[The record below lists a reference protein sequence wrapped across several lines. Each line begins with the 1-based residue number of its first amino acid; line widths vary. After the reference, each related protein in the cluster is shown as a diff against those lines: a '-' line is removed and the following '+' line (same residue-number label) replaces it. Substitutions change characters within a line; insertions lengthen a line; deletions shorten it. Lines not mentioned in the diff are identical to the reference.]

1 MIRSDQRNN
10 SDMRNYI
17 TRILLCVAFFAAAN
31 EAWATDYV
39 ITNGTYFL
47 YNNDGSIDSRQDF
60 DPSTC
65 IWSTG
70 TNDTKLSNK
79 QGNTTTYLRYN
90 YSLTTTTQ
98 SDRATS
104 WTISGSKVY
113 YSSSSWFGSSSYY
126 IYYDDYYNDS
136 WSATSDSSYGAS
148 CYSVTSTS
156 GGGTGSVTISPTTK
170 TLDVGD
176 KCDVSVTSVTYNPA
190 YNLYTLS
197 SGTTYYCTTAD
208 KYVGTSA
215 PMAVTTAS
223 AYAWTSNVSATNLSL
238 TDTDKSTVYVSY
250 DTNFTTQTT
259 ARLTATVTIPQ
270 TGDFMTDPVTLTGTA
285 SLTLSKKAKP
295 TFNFSVTPQE
305 MYIGQTAQAT
315 LNAPN
320 GITVTYS
327 SSNESVATID
337 PSTLKVTGVGVT
349 GTGDESV
356 ADIKAVFAGNDD
368 YVAATASVPVKV
380 KKLPTTVT
388 LTYDKTTL
396 TYGDAAP
403 VLQSCVVKDTQSG
416 NVLTGAT
423 LIYSNDKTFI
433 RVDNNGAITYT
444 KAGTG
449 NITVTY
455 QGDATHAKSSAT
467 VEITVNKASTT
478 LSFPQATYDAK
489 TTQGFDAPEATLSP
503 SGAGTVTYSYTSTTE
518 NLMTINKNTGK
529 VTLGK
534 VDGTATVTATFA
546 GNDNYTG
553 STASYTLN
561 VTAPPPPT
569 ITVDVAPKT
578 ELYVDET
585 FQFRLTTSSTAGFEY
600 ASSDATVLTVADDG
614 TMKGLKAGTATL
626 SITSKEDA
634 TYAPLTLTYT
644 VTVKRYPTELTIG
657 GLQSTYYTDYSGTI
671 TATRMLLSPQ
681 ENNKTVDEPVVYTS
695 SDTSVLTVDASTGV
709 VTLVSAGVASVT
721 ATFEGTTKYE
731 AQTASWQMTIS
742 RAVMPGD
749 FIRLK
754 DSAGKYVTSD
764 GTAISMTS
772 TDADAASIIYYG
784 EDLSLLFYQ
793 CGRYINDAA
802 PSLADVV
809 PIGTTGTKFTITRN
823 GEKYTISDG
832 TNTLASNDSTK
843 WTIEEVESLPLTF
856 KEAGFGYSTLYCP
869 EHLRCPAG
877 VTAYYPTKREKDT
890 SGAADYVITLKE
902 VPFGELPANTPL
914 VLYARDITSPFSFAI
929 INEAQTLTDLA
940 DFMTGTCPTVTTES
954 AYSGTQWPYTLQP
967 VASAGTV
974 GFYPWKSDKH
984 PSIEPFRCYI
994 PGDKASQAKG
1004 FRFVIDGDDTTGIAE
1019 APVTAPD
1026 TALPIYNLHG
1036 IAVGT
1041 DINALPSGVYVRAGK
1056 KVVKK

>member
-1 MIRSDQRNN
+1 M
-10 SDMRNYI
+10 
-17 TRILLCVAFFAAAN
+17 
-31 EAWATDYV
+31 
-39 ITNGTYFL
+39 
-47 YNNDGSIDSRQDF
+47 
-60 DPSTC
+60 
-65 IWSTG
+65 
-70 TNDTKLSNK
+70 
-79 QGNTTTYLRYN
+79 
-90 YSLTTTTQ
+90 
-98 SDRATS
+98 
-104 WTISGSKVY
+104 
-113 YSSSSWFGSSSYY
+113 
-126 IYYDDYYNDS
+126 
-136 WSATSDSSYGAS
+136 
-148 CYSVTSTS
+148 
-156 GGGTGSVTISPTTK
+156 
-170 TLDVGD
+170 DVGD
-176 KCDVSVTSVTYNPA
+176 KCSFSVDKFSYTPA
-190 YNLYTLS
+190 YEE
-197 SGTTYYCTTAD
+197 GTYASTPYYFNSEG
-208 KYVGTSA
+208 YVSKSKPDPVSPATS
-215 PMAVTTAS
+215 T
-223 AYAWTSNVSATNLSL
+223 YAWTSSVSGTNLSL

-250 DTNFTTQTT
+250 DTNFTSQTT
-259 ARLTATVTIPQ
+259 ATLTATVTIPQ
-270 TGDFMTDPVTLTGTA
+270 TGDFMTDPVTITGTA

-295 TFNFSVTPQE
+295 TFSFSVTPQE
-305 MYIGQTAQAT
+305 MYIGETAQAT
-315 LNAPN
+315 LTAPD

-327 SSNESVATID
+327 SSNESVATIN
-337 PSTLKVTGVGVT
+337 PSTLTVTGVGVT

-396 TYGDAAP
+396 TFGDAAP
-403 VLQSCVVKDTQSG
+403 VLQSCVVTDTQSG
-416 NVLTGAT
+416 NVLTGGT
-423 LIYSNDKTFI
+423 VTYSNDKAFI
-433 RVDNNGAITYT
+433 RVDNSGAITYT

-467 VEITVNKASTT
+467 VEITVNKAATT
-478 LSFPQATYDAK
+478 LSFPQTTYSAK

-518 NLMTINKNTGK
+518 NLMTIDKNTGK

-534 VDGTATVTATFA
+534 VSGTATVMATFA

-553 STASYTLN
+553 STASYTLT
-561 VTAPPPPT
+561 VTALPAPT
-569 ITVDVAPKT
+569 ITWDDALKT

-585 FQFRLTTSSTAGFEY
+585 FKLRLTTSSTAGFEY
-600 ASSDATVLTVADDG
+600 ASSDATVLTVAADG
-614 TMKGLKAGTATL
+614 TMTGLKAGTATL

-657 GLQSTYYTDYSGTI
+657 GLQSTYFTDYSGTI
-671 TATRMLLSPQ
+671 TATRMLISPQ

-731 AQTASWQMTIS
+731 ASQASWQMTIS

-764 GTAISMTS
+764 GTSISMTS

-784 EDLSLLFYQ
+784 EDRSLLFYQ
-793 CGRYINDAA
+793 CGRYINDAN
-802 PSLADVV
+802 PTLADVV
-809 PIGTTGTKFTITRN
+809 SVGTTGTQFTITRDVD
-823 GEKYTISDG
+823 KYTISDG
-832 TNTLASNDSTK
+832 TNTLASNGSTE

-856 KEAGFGYSTLYCP
+856 KTAGFGYSTLYCP

-890 SGAADYVITLKE
+890 SGAAAYVITLKE

-914 VLYARDITSPFSFAI
+914 VLYARDITSPFDFHI
-929 INEAQTLTDLA
+929 INEAQTLSDLA
-940 DFMTGTCPTVTTES
+940 DFMTGTCPAVTTAS

-967 VASAGTV
+967 VTSTQTV

-984 PSIEPFRCYI
+984 SSIEPFRCYI

-1019 APVTAPD
+1019 APVADSD

>member
-1 MIRSDQRNN
+1 
-10 SDMRNYI
+10 MRNYI

-31 EAWATDYV
+31 EAWATNYV
-39 ITNGTYFL
+39 ISYTS
-47 YNNDGSIDSRQDF
+47 GSTTHFMSRSGSSIVDTEKF
-60 DPSTC
+60 DPATC
-65 IWSTG
+65 IWTCSG
-70 TNDTKLSNK
+70 TTSGKLSN
-79 QGNTTTYLRYN
+79 GGYYIYRSSSSL
-90 YSLTTTTQ
+90 SLTTNNYSASSFTID
-98 SDRATS
+98 SDNNS
-104 WTISGSKVY
+104 VYSGNR
-113 YSSSSWFGSSSYY
+113 Y
-126 IYYDDYYNDS
+126 IYLNGTTWTAGRNITSYA
-136 WSATSDSSYGAS
+136 SA
-148 CYSVTSTS
+148 YSVEATS
-156 GGGTGSVTISPTTK
+156 GGGTGSVNISRSKT

-215 PMAVTTAS
+215 PTAVTTAS
-223 AYAWTSNVSATNLSL
+223 VYAWTSSVSGTNLSL

-259 ARLTATVTIPQ
+259 ATLTATVTIPQ
-270 TGDFMTDPVTLTGTA
+270 TGDFMTDPVTITGTA

-295 TFNFSVTPQE
+295 AFSFSVSPTE

-315 LNAPN
+315 LTAPN

-327 SSNESVATID
+327 SSNESVATISSD
-337 PSTLKVTGVGVT
+337 GKVVTGVGVT
-349 GTGDESV
+349 GTGDEAV

-388 LTYDKTTL
+388 LTYDKNTL
-396 TYGDAAP
+396 TFGDAAP
-403 VLQSCVVKDTQSG
+403 TLLSCVVTDTQSG
-416 NVLTGAT
+416 NVLTGGT
-423 LIYSNDKTFI
+423 VTYSNDKAFI
-433 RVDNNGAITYT
+433 RVDNSGVITYT

-478 LSFPQATYDAK
+478 LSFPQTTYSAK

-503 SGAGTVTYSYTSTTE
+503 SGAGTVTYSYTGTTE
-518 NLMTINKNTGK
+518 NLMTIDKNTGK
-529 VTLGK
+529 VTLGT

-553 STASYTLN
+553 STASYKLT
-561 VTAPPPPT
+561 VTALPAPT
-569 ITVDVAPKT
+569 ITEDVAPKT

-585 FQFRLTTSSTAGFEY
+585 FTPHLTTSSTAGFEY
-600 ASSDATVLTVADDG
+600 ASSDATVLTVAADG
-614 TMKGLKAGTATL
+614 TMTGLKAGTATL

-634 TYAPLTLTYT
+634 NYAPLTLTYT
-644 VTVKRYPTELTIG
+644 VTVKRYPTTLTIG
-657 GLQSTYYTDYSGTI
+657 GLQSTYFTDYSGTI
-671 TATRMLLSPQ
+671 TATRMLISPQ
-681 ENNKTVDEPVVYTS
+681 ESGKTVDEPVVYTS

-709 VTLVSAGVASVT
+709 VTLVSAGVASIT

-731 AQTASWQMTIS
+731 ASQASLQMTIS

-764 GTAISMTS
+764 GTSISVTS

-793 CGRYINDAA
+793 CGRYINDAN
-802 PSLADVV
+802 PTLADVV
-809 PIGTTGTKFTITRN
+809 SVGTTGTAFTIARDVD
-823 GEKYTISDG
+823 KYTISDG
-832 TNTLASNDSTK
+832 TNSLASNGSTE

-856 KEAGFGYSTLYCP
+856 KTAGYGYSTLYCP

-877 VTAYYPTKREKDT
+877 VTAYYPTKREADT
-890 SGAADYVITLKE
+890 SGAAAYVITLKE

-914 VLYARDITSPFSFAI
+914 VLYARDITSPFDFHI
-929 INEAQTLTDLA
+929 INEAQTLSDLG
-940 DFMTGTCPTVTTES
+940 DFMTGTYPTVTTAS

-967 VASAGTV
+967 VASTQTV

-984 PSIEPFRCYI
+984 SSIEPFRCYI

-1004 FRFVIDGDDTTGIAE
+1004 FRFVFDGDDTTGIAE
-1019 APVTAPD
+1019 APVSSPD
-1026 TALPIYNLHG
+1026 TALPFYNLHG